1 MKLVITLDPE
11 DFETYQIP
19 QHTTMD
25 KIPQKVTKDPNN
37 QDAARKGREKYMNE
51 LKESIITDVKKGGA
65 DNSGASNDATNDNNS
80 ATTSAT
86 VAINKSSVTYISG
99 ALI

>member
-1 MKLVITLDPE
+1 
-11 DFETYQIP
+11 
-19 QHTTMD
+19 MD

-65 DNSGASNDATNDNNS
+65 FHL
-80 ATTSAT
+80 
-86 VAINKSSVTYISG
+86 KKEPKE
-99 ALI
+99 